1 MPIAGR
7 PSACGYSMRIYYVNR
22 HLSHYHSAP
31 GLWGRQ
37 VLSGLRRS
45 GAAVSSY
52 PAIGGPAGTT
62 SATASARAQA
72 RPKGVARYRSLLLPH
87 YSQRWM
93 AWLLEAW
100 MMGRGGANTILGFL
114 WGLWHRRRIETDI
127 VLGRQAEYEATSQL
141 VALVLG
147 QPLVLEVHSIHF
159 IERQMRGRRTSR
171 LLRAFECWQWR
182 RAARIWVNSEALKSI
197 IVEHGISADAVRV
210 ISFGVDLERFVP
222 HRRADTGGRDE
233 IRVVFVGSFSA
244 WHGPEVLLRAFA
256 AAREQA
262 HGLRLTLVGDG
273 ARRGPSEALARE
285 FGIAEAVEFTGWVS
299 NDRVIE
305 HLGRADIGV
314 APYLAIEPF
323 YFDPAKIIEYMAAGL
338 AVLASDQGR
347 IPDMVEDGVSGLLLP
362 PGDEAAL
369 TAALLRLANDKAL
382 RERLGEAARQRAEIL
397 YSWPEISRQ
406 VLALCAEAARGG

>member
-1 MPIAGR
+1 MK
-7 PSACGYSMRIYYVNR
+7 IYYINR
-22 HLSHYHSAP
+22 RLTQYHSAP

-37 VLSGLRRS
+37 VLFGLRRS

-52 PAIGGPAGTT
+52 PAIGGPAC
-62 SATASARAQA
+62 ATGSPRVRAQG
-72 RPKGVARYRSLLLPH
+72 RPEGVGRYRSLLMSH
-87 YSQRWM
+87 YSRRWM

-100 MMGRGGANTILGFL
+100 MMGRGAANTIAGSL
-114 WGLWHRRRIETDI
+114 WALWRRRRIETDI

-147 QPLVLEVHSIHF
+147 RPLVLEVHSIHF
-159 IERQMRGRRTSR
+159 IERQMRGRRASR

-197 IVEHGISADAVRV
+197 IVEHGISANVVRV
-210 ISFGVDLERFVP
+210 ISFGVDLERFAP
-222 HRRADTGGRDE
+222 RRRADTGSNDE
-233 IRVVFVGSFSA
+233 IRVIFVGSFYA
-244 WHGPEVLLRAFA
+244 WHGTEALLRAFKA
-256 AAREQA
+256 AHEQA

-273 ARRGPSEALARE
+273 ARRGPSEALALE
-285 FGIAEAVEFTGWVS
+285 FGITEAVEFTGWVS
-299 NDRVIE
+299 NDQVIE
-305 HLGRADIGV
+305 RLGRADIGV

-347 IPDMVEDGVSGLLLP
+347 IADMVEDDVSGLLLP
-362 PGDEAAL
+362 PGDGAAL

-382 RERLGEAARQRAEIL
+382 RERLGEAARQRSETL
-397 YSWPEISRQ
+397 FRWPEISRQ
-406 VLALCAEAARGG
+406 VLALCSEAARGR